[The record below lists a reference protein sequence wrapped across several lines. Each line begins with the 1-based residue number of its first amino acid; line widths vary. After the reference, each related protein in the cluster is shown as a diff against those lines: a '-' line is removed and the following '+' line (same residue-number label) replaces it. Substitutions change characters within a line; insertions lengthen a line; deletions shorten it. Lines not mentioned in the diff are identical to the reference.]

1 MNYSISNRNKS
12 VLAQTEIAG
21 GSCDKSFFPACL
33 KSEKDFDCFYFGVI
47 HFLKIS

>member
-12 VLAQTEIAG
+12 VLTQTEIAA

-33 KSEKDFDCFYFGVI
+33 KSEKEILIVAVLLLHVF
-47 HFLKIS
+47 